1 MVVYGFDP
9 LTPEVQIRTLLGS
22 FGEIAEFDN
31 KKDDAGSYFGVCSVT
46 YKDSIAAR
54 KQTVKAAEAAR
65 RAEKEGT
72 GQKIGICT
80 VTIERDP
87 EGTRARRQVTKIIK
101 AQLMEQERLL
111 HEELSRKRAAASSRP
126 SAPRAPP
133 VRPPPIVAP
142 KTPVPVVKSDTPVNL
157 RPGTPPPNAPTGPAA
172 KVVPF
177 IPRTRHPEHSLVEQ
191 DPILPTL
198 RRKPY
203 IFIAHESVPVLG
215 TTIAH
220 LKKRLRLYDWREVRC
235 DPTGYYVVFE
245 DSKPGEDEAMRCFKE
260 CHMHPLF
267 TYFMQMECHQY
278 GNPNY
283 VRSPSPERVAAEKRA
298 VAERKRLREEDEADW
313 QRERKERAQNL
324 DLSVGVLD
332 LLSPRLRDI
341 ILKDL
346 KQKLATPALHDYL
359 APEKHTEKRRRYG
372 IAEPNTAA
380 TQASFQF
387 TRDETPSV
395 GTPNSRASFPSF
407 FKNKSLT
414 FDKKG
419 RPVPRREDPSR
430 LLVPVNAFDDERRK
444 KRPTKSRVVHV
455 LHRRM
460 LELEDSDSEDEKHTT
475 ITRSDDQ
482 DSRAVSEVA
491 PSPARLADEEGSATP
506 KKRRKLE
513 NGWAGA
519 IESDDEIDAHSKSLL
534 GHLLG
539 KEPEDMAMRE
549 LHQVISTLP
558 RHTKLRKRALAEVK
572 LRKKA
577 EEDDALFFG
586 INKTRA
592 PEVAPMADL
601 VAEDDLS
608 TATPEPETQIKATK
622 KKGNT
627 RVVKR
632 PRKSL
637 TLTTGTAKPVEAK
650 PKKKTKKQ
658 ILEEQEVAREEAKAT
673 ENLLVEIEKEEAPTP
688 EIVEQQVEEPRA
700 EVEWSVS
707 TERPRRTVEDD
718 PELVL
723 DIDGWQHLVKD
734 DEDVRFLNAALR
746 LQKMANLGD
755 VKLWAWTQKEIK
767 ALNNGGV
774 YGAVNKRIT
783 IDGYYVPNASGCART
798 EGVKKIL
805 NEEKSKYLPHHIR
818 VRKAREAREKEQAK
832 KDPTASAAEQ
842 AKQVA
847 AVKMASVQTSRSARA
862 NNRRLVNEIATQKQT
877 LGLESD
883 AMSFNQLK
891 KRKKLVRFDRSAIH
905 NWGLY
910 ADENIAA
917 GDMIIEY
924 VGELV
929 RQRVADLREIKY
941 QQQGI
946 GSSYLFR
953 IDEDLVV
960 DATKKGGI
968 ARFINHSCAPSCT
981 AKIIKVEGTKRI
993 VIYALRDIAK
1003 SELPLLNIFL
1013 QATNHAHRR
1022 GTHLRLQIRARNRLQ
1037 GPHTLP
1043 LRLCRLQRL
1052 PQLIPAS
1059 PVHHFRA
1066 IYFCI
1071 RRFSGTVDSQ
1081 HATSFSA
1088 SLFQGAH
1095 SPFPRLLLFGR
1106 AGFGR
1111 HVKSEA

>member
-1 MVVYGFDP
+1 VVVYGFDP

-31 KKDDAGSYFGVCSVT
+31 KKDDAGSYVGVCSVL

-72 GQKIGICT
+72 GQKIGVCT

-111 HEELSRKRAAASSRP
+111 QEELSRKRATASSRQ

-133 VRPPPIVAP
+133 VRPPPPIVIP
-142 KTPVPVVKSDTPVNL
+142 KTPLPVVKSETPVN
-157 RPGTPPPNAPTGPAA
+157 RAGTPPPNAPTGPAA
-172 KVVPF
+172 KIAPF

-191 DPILPTL
+191 DPILPSL
-198 RRKPY
+198 RRIPY
-203 IFIAHESVPVLG
+203 IFISHESVPVLG

-245 DSKPGEDEAMRCFKE
+245 DSKRGEDETLRCYKE

-298 VAERKRLREEDEADW
+298 AADRKRLREEDEADW
-313 QRERKERAQNL
+313 QMERKERAQNL
-324 DLSVGVLD
+324 DLSIGVLD
-332 LLSPRLRDI
+332 LLLPRLRDI

-372 IAEPNTAA
+372 IADPNAA
-380 TQASFQF
+380 PQQASFQF

-395 GTPNSRASFPSF
+395 GTPNSRASFQAIF

-419 RPVPRREDPSR
+419 RPVPRKEDPSR
-430 LLVPVNAFDDERRK
+430 LAPVNAFDDERRK
-444 KRPTKSRVVHV
+444 KRPTKPRVVHA

-460 LELEDSDSEDEKHTT
+460 LEFEDSDSEDEKQTT
-475 ITRSDDQ
+475 FTRSDDQ

-491 PSPARLADEEGSATP
+491 PSPARVADEDGSATP

-513 NGWAGA
+513 NGWAGTV
-519 IESDDEIDAHSKSLL
+519 ESDDEIDVHSKSLL

-586 INKTRA
+586 INKIKAT
-592 PEVAPMADL
+592 EVAPMTDL
-601 VAEDDLS
+601 VADDELS

-622 KKGNT
+622 KKGT
-627 RVVKR
+627 VQVVIHV
-632 PRKSL
+632 RKIL
-637 TLTTGTAKPVEAK
+637 TFTTGTAKPVEAK

-688 EIVEQQVEEPRA
+688 EVLEPQEEEPRA

-734 DEDVRFLNAALR
+734 DEDVRFLSAALHSHR
-746 LQKMANLGD
+746 MTNLGD

-774 YGAVNKRIT
+774 YGAVNKPIT
-783 IDGYYVPNASGCART
+783 IDGYYVSNATGCART

-805 NEEKSKYLPHHIR
+805 NSEKSKYLPHHIR
-818 VRKAREAREKEQAK
+818 VRKQREAREEQAK
-832 KDPTASAAEQ
+832 KDPTASAAEL

-847 AVKMASVQTSRSARA
+847 AAKMASVQTSRSARA

-941 QQQGI
+941 QLQGI

-1003 SELPLLNIFL
+1003 SKFCYLYTCTVANSI
-1013 QATNHAHRR
+1013 HRR

-1037 GPHTLP
+1037 GPHSLP
-1043 LRLCRLQRL
+1043 LRLRRLQGL
-1052 PQLIPAS
+1052 PQLISALP
-1059 PVHHFRA
+1059 
-1066 IYFCI
+1066 FCP
-1071 RRFSGTVDSQ
+1071 FHTMHLHPTSS
-1081 HATSFSA
+1081 ATSPTLTTRRHPSHPQNT
-1088 SLFQGAH
+1088 SPLF
-1095 SPFPRLLLFGR
+1095 
-1106 AGFGR
+1106 
-1111 HVKSEA
+1111 